1 MFRYPSEALILNLK
15 IYLLILLY
23 SFTLA
28 AADVRIRVR
37 PAVVRVRRP
46 ESAIRTVV
54 QVRTKIDTATE

>member
-46 ESAIRTVV
+46 ESAVRPVV

>member
-1 MFRYPSEALILNLK
+1 MFRYPSEALIL
-15 IYLLILLY
+15 YLINMLY
-23 SFTLA
+23 PFTLA